1 MTIKQLRKRIE
12 RLALPRD
19 ADGPD
24 LSLAAQ
30 WDDSTAH
37 RFHELFDKTQTLTD
51 AERSE
56 RAHLAACHDA
66 WRRLHFPEEVE
77 RERIEREVYGWTEAD
92 DARYWEL
99 LNSDWDEPK
108 PLTLEERGELE
119 ILEKRRPPREA
130 SFARAWDY

>member
-1 MTIKQLRKRIE
+1 VTIKQLRKRIE

-19 ADGPD
+19 AVCPD
-24 LSLAAQ
+24 LPLAAQ

-37 RFHELFDKTQTLTD
+37 RFYELCDKTQPLTD
-51 AERSE
+51 VECSE

-66 WRRLHFPEEVE
+66 WSRLYFPEEVE

-99 LNSDWDEPK
+99 LNRDWRNIQA
-108 PLTLEERGELE
+108 LTLEERSELE
-119 ILEKRRPPREA
+119 ILEKKRPPRDA
-130 SFARAWDY
+130 SFAKAWD